1 MLFLVTCRYG
11 TFSDGLGADERPYV
25 WEGSVV
31 TLYAETNRGMSGVVL
46 STKFSVGY
54 LVHSDA
60 AAAKLRFAT
69 LLNTAGSE
77 HTDRSL
83 PLLASASVPSPSSS
97 PQSSS
102 QTSMCV
108 TGGAATNFLVAVCIS
123 VFEAAN
129 MQLVVILFLQ
139 R

>member
-1 MLFLVTCRYG
+1 MLLVVTCRYG

-102 QTSMCV
+102 
-108 TGGAATNFLVAVCIS
+108 
-123 VFEAAN
+123 
-129 MQLVVILFLQ
+129 
-139 R
+139 

>member
-1 MLFLVTCRYG
+1 MLLMVTCRYG

-60 AAAKLRFAT
+60 AAARLRFAT
-69 LLNTAGSE
+69 LLNTC
-77 HTDRSL
+77 
-83 PLLASASVPSPSSS
+83 LLYTSPSPRDGLKSRMPSS
-97 PQSSS
+97 
-102 QTSMCV
+102 
-108 TGGAATNFLVAVCIS
+108 A
-123 VFEAAN
+123 
-129 MQLVVILFLQ
+129 
-139 R
+139 

>member
-1 MLFLVTCRYG
+1 MLLMVTCRYG
-11 TFSDGLGADERPYV
+11 TFSDGLGADERPYL

-60 AAAKLRFAT
+60 AAARLRFAT

-77 HTDRSL
+77 YRQIIAIISISIGAFSIIITTVIIATVDVCRWRCCYKLSRC
-83 PLLASASVPSPSSS
+83 SVYGL
-97 PQSSS
+97 QLHF
-102 QTSMCV
+102 CV
-108 TGGAATNFLVAVCIS
+108 
-123 VFEAAN
+123 
-129 MQLVVILFLQ
+129 
-139 R
+139 